1 MGDRSISDQHAA
13 RGNFLVEKFAAL
25 DPRRYRAPMRQIYS
39 SGLSPDPSSALD
51 VLAFVLCPSGVFVS
65 EEDADEMDAVAEI
78 IGPVKE
84 EAVRRWQESRREL
97 DAS

>member
-1 MGDRSISDQHAA
+1 MHQ
-13 RGNFLVEKFAAL
+13 V
-25 DPRRYRAPMRQIYS
+25 YS
-39 SGLSPDPSSALD
+39 SGHSPDPTSALD
-51 VLAFVLCPSGVFVS
+51 VLAFVLCPNGVFVS
-65 EEDADEMDAVAEI
+65 EAESDDLDAVAEI